1 MVINM
6 DKSIF
11 DDIKEDFPKLNES
24 ITCDILIVG
33 GGLTGLSLAY
43 YLKDENISTILIEQ
57 GKLASSTTRRSTAK
71 LTYFQQDILSKIVK
85 ARNKSDAYLYYKAQK
100 EAISRV
106 TDIIKKEDIS
116 CHLEKSPS
124 YLYVREEKN
133 KKKLKNEIKLYKD
146 FRANVEYC
154 SNLPLKSGEVMCAKA
169 EDNYVFNPTE
179 YAEGLIKAISNS
191 KNVSLYEK
199 TRMIEL
205 DKKDGSYIVNLEN
218 KKQIF
223 AKKIV
228 FAGHYPP
235 FVFPYLFPAT
245 NYLEKDFVCADKHEH
260 MEFNAINLDKDLLS
274 IRFYEDYIIKVV
286 KSAKLSNSSIDIN
299 PYEKEDYPYK
309 WINYDIMTQDSLPII
324 GKIKNNLYIATGYN
338 TWGMTNSNFA
348 GYLLK
353 DILLGKDNRYK
364 KLVNPKRFPTIMTI
378 MNGIIDNASMIINF
392 IGSYLPLVDKP
403 TITIENGKRVGIVM
417 DKEGK
422 LHKVSLTCPHMKCG
436 LKFNRLTKTWDC
448 PCHGSRFDI
457 DGNLLRG
464 PSTKCVS
471 KAINK

>member
-1 MVINM
+1 M

-11 DDIKEDFPKLNES
+11 ENISHDIPRLEES

-33 GGLTGLSLAY
+33 GGLTGISLAY
-43 YLKDENISTILIEQ
+43 YLKDKNISTVLIEQ
-57 GKLASSTTRRSTAK
+57 DKMAGSTTKRSTAK
-71 LTYFQQDILSKIVK
+71 LTYLQQDILSKITK
-85 ARNKSDAYLYYKAQK
+85 ARNKNDAYLYYMAQR

-106 TDIIKKEDIS
+106 VDIIKKENIS

-133 KKKLKNEIKLYKD
+133 IKKLKDEVKLYKD
-146 FRANVEYC
+146 FGAKIEYC
-154 SNLPLKSGEVMCAKA
+154 SSLPLESKEIMCAKTL
-169 EDNYVFNPTE
+169 DNYVFNPVE
-179 YAEGLIKAISNS
+179 YSNGLLDVISESN
-191 KNVSLYEK
+191 NVSLYEK
-199 TRMIEL
+199 TRMASL
-205 DKKDGSYIVNLEN
+205 DKKNGVYIVNLEN
-218 KKQIF
+218 KRQIF

-235 FVFPYLFPAT
+235 FVFPYLFPIR
-245 NYLEKDFVCADKHEH
+245 NYLEKDFVCAYKHENLK
-260 MEFNAINLDKDLLS
+260 FNAINLDKDLLS

-286 KSAKLSNSSIDIN
+286 KSAKLSNYSININ

-309 WINYDIMTQDSLPII
+309 WINYDVMTQDSMPII

-348 GYLLK
+348 AYILK
-353 DILLGKDNRYK
+353 DILLGKENNYE
-364 KLVNPKRFPTIMTI
+364 KLVNPRRCPTIMTVVNSI
-378 MNGIIDNASMIINF
+378 VDNISMIIHF
-392 IGSYLPLVDKP
+392 IGSYLPLIEKP
-403 TITIENGKRVGIVM
+403 IIKIENGKRVGIIM
-417 DKEGK
+417 DNKGII
-422 LHKVSLTCPHMKCG
+422 HKVSLTCPHMKCG

-457 DGNLLRG
+457 DGNLVRG

-471 KAINK
+471 KNINK

>member
-6 DKSIF
+6 NKSIF
-11 DDIKEDFPKLNES
+11 ENIEKDFPKLNES
-24 ITCDILIVG
+24 MTCDILIVG

-43 YLKDENISTILIEQ
+43 YLKDENISTVLIE
-57 GKLASSTTRRSTAK
+57 KDKMASSTTMMSTAK
-71 LTYFQQDILSKIVK
+71 LTYFQQDILSKILK
-85 ARNKSDAYLYYKAQK
+85 TRNKNDAYLYYKAQR

-106 TDIIKKEDIS
+106 TDIIQKENIS

-124 YLYVREEKN
+124 YLFVREEKN
-133 KKKLKNEIKLYKD
+133 KKKLKNEVRLYKD
-146 FRANVEYC
+146 FGANVEYC
-154 SNLPLKSGEVMCAKA
+154 SNLPLEVGEILCAKA

-179 YAEGLIKAISNS
+179 YAEGLLNAIASS
-191 KNVSLYEK
+191 TNVSLYER
-199 TRMIEL
+199 TRMLAL
-205 DKKDGSYIVNLEN
+205 DKKDGIYVVNIEN

-235 FVFPYLFPAT
+235 FVFPYLLPT
-245 NYLEKDFVCADKHEH
+245 RCYIEKDFVCTYKTKNLK
-260 MEFNAINLDKDLLS
+260 FNAINLDKNLLS

-286 KSAKLSNSSIDIN
+286 KSTKLSNSSIDVN
-299 PYEKEDYPYK
+299 PYENEDYEYK
-309 WINYDIMTQDSLPII
+309 WINYDLMTQDSLPIV
-324 GKIKNNLYIATGYN
+324 GQIKDNLYIATGYN

-348 GYLLK
+348 AYLLK
-353 DILLGKDNRYK
+353 DILLEKDNSYK
-364 KLVNPKRFPTIMTI
+364 KFVNPKRFPTIMTLI
-378 MNGIIDNASMIINF
+378 NAIVDNISMIIHF
-392 IGSYLPLVDKP
+392 IGSYLPLLNKP
-403 TITIENGKRVGIVM
+403 TITMENGKRVGIIE
-417 DKEGK
+417 DKDGK

-471 KAINK
+471 KTNNK